1 MDPCSQK
8 HRKKPWPHSI
18 INPFTAWRVRKMRI
32 RNNRNLKA
40 RLFII
45 VLILFAIILILY
57 GLTKEETKTY
67 ELCKNFKQE
76 YYDFG
81 SERISVICK
90 INGEEKYKIWF
101 HGLAHDDSNDC
112 TCIILKMSWR
122 SIRQMSSQQPCSC
135 RKKHTKRSWQR
146 IQRVI

>member
-1 MDPCSQK
+1 
-8 HRKKPWPHSI
+8 
-18 INPFTAWRVRKMRI
+18 MRI

-81 SERISVICK
+81 SERISIICK
-90 INGEEKYKIWF
+90 INGVQLINVN
-101 HGLAHDDSNDC
+101 S
-112 TCIILKMSWR
+112 
-122 SIRQMSSQQPCSC
+122 
-135 RKKHTKRSWQR
+135 
-146 IQRVI
+146 